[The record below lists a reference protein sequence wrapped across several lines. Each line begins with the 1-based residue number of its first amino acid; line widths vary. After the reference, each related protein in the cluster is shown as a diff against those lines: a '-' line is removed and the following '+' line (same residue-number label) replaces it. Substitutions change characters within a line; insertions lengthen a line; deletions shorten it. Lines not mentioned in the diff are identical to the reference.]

1 MNKVTEIFKS
11 WVIAQNPNREQ
22 TELAA
27 KRHEICL
34 DCKWIRN
41 SLLFN
46 TKCGE
51 CGCPI
56 GKKIFSPAKGA
67 CPIGKW
73 DEVDGVDA
81 ASKKQNKSII

>member
-11 WVIAQNPNREQ
+11 WVIAENPTREQ

-27 KRHEICL
+27 KRHAICL
-34 DCKWIRN
+34 KCEWIRN

-56 GKKIFSPAKGA
+56 GKKIFTPVKGG
-67 CPIGKW
+67 CRVGKW
-73 DEVDGVDA
+73 DEVDSVVK
-81 ASKKQNKSII
+81 SKNTKSII

>member
-1 MNKVTEIFKS
+1 MNKITEIFKS
-11 WVIAQNPNREQ
+11 WVTAQNPTREQ

-27 KRHEICL
+27 KRHAICL
-34 DCKWIRN
+34 KCEWIRD
-41 SLLFN
+41 SIVFE
-46 TKCGE
+46 TKCGN

-73 DEVDGVDA
+73 DDVDGLNA
-81 ASKKQNKSII
+81 KNTKTII

>member
-11 WVIAQNPNREQ
+11 WVSAANPTKEE

-27 KRHEICL
+27 KRHAICL
-34 DCKWIRN
+34 KCEWIRN

-56 GKKIFSPAKGA
+56 GKKIFTPVKGG
-67 CPIGKW
+67 CRVGKW
-73 DEVDGVDA
+73 DEVDSVVK
-81 ASKKQNKSII
+81 SKNTKSII